1 MSPGDPRSP
10 KLRLMTRIAP
20 WRAALA
26 GVCFAALVVSAV
38 SAAPSDTLTSLV
50 ARYEALGAADE
61 DPDSGGSNESRWRLP
76 DVSPAADAERLAK
89 LNAISSA
96 LSSMDTKGLSDEE
109 TLTRDLLAWT
119 VKDRIEAAGYDES
132 RMPFSS
138 DGGFDVMM
146 LYRASG
152 MKLKSEAEAKRWIG
166 LLNSMPGWYAANIDN
181 TRRGVKTGFV
191 QAIPTAQAVQERAQR
206 AVATP
211 LADDPLMT
219 PLRGLPATI
228 PEATRAALVA
238 EGEKAMTDKVAPARA
253 TFLKFMN
260 DEYVPHAA
268 RSLAASDLP
277 DGKRYYAFLARR
289 HTTTT
294 LTPDQIHDIGQS
306 EVARIRARMQETMKA
321 AGFQGDLPAFLAMLR
336 KDPRFYATS
345 RQQLLEK
352 SSEIAKRA
360 DDQLPAHFG
369 ILPRLTY
376 GVRPVPASIE
386 KGYTTGRYFG
396 GDAKVGR
403 AGGLMINTSE
413 LDQRPLYELP
423 ALVLHEGAP
432 GHHIQISLAAEQIN
446 VPEFRRNLYFTAFGE
461 GWGLYSEWLGE
472 EMGIYRDP
480 YEVFGRLSYE
490 MWRACRLVADTGM
503 HWKGWTLEQARACFT
518 DNTALSPTNIEVELK
533 RYVSWPG
540 QALAYKIG
548 ELRLLDLRKRAE
560 ARLGDR
566 FDERGFHDA
575 VLLHGSLP
583 LAVLETRIDA
593 WIDQQSQAQPAKKK
607 D

>member
-1 MSPGDPRSP
+1 
-10 KLRLMTRIAP
+10 MTRIAP

-26 GVCFAALVVSAV
+26 GVCFTALAV
-38 SAAPSDTLTSLV
+38 SAAWAAPSDNLTGLV
-50 ARYEALGAADE
+50 ARYEALGNADE

-76 DVSPAADAERLAK
+76 DVSPAADAARLTK

-96 LSSMDTKGLSDEE
+96 LSSMDTKGLSEE
-109 TLTRDLLAWT
+109 EKLTRDLLLWT

-152 MKLKSEAEAKRWIG
+152 MKLKSEAEARRWIG
-166 LLNSMPGWYAANIDN
+166 LLNGMPGWYTANIDN
-181 TRRGVKTGFV
+181 ARRGVKAGFV

-211 LADDPLMT
+211 LADDPLLV
-219 PLRGLPATI
+219 PLRTLPTSI

-253 TFLKFMN
+253 TFLKFMT

-294 LTPDQIHDIGQS
+294 LTPDQIHDIGQA

-369 ILPRLTY
+369 VLPRLTY

-396 GDAKVGR
+396 GDAKLGR

-432 GHHIQISLAAEQIN
+432 GHHIQTSLAAEQVD

-480 YEVFGRLSYE
+480 YEMFGRLSYE

-503 HWKGWTLEQARACFT
+503 HWKGWSLEQARACFT

-548 ELRLLDLRKRAE
+548 ELKLLELRKRAE
-560 ARLGDR
+560 AKLGDR

-593 WIDQQSQAQPAKKK
+593 WIDQQSKPARKKG
-607 D
+607 

>member
-1 MSPGDPRSP
+1 
-10 KLRLMTRIAP
+10 MTRTAP

-26 GVCFAALVVSAV
+26 GACLAALAV
-38 SAAPSDTLTSLV
+38 SAAWAAPSGNLVSLV
-50 ARYEALGAADE
+50 ARYEALGNADE

-76 DVSPAADAERLAK
+76 DVSPAADAARLVK
-89 LNAISSA
+89 LKAIA
-96 LSSMDTKGLSDEE
+96 ADLSSMETKGLSDEE
-109 TLTRDLLAWT
+109 KLTRDLLLWT

-152 MKLKSEAEAKRWIG
+152 TKLKTEAEARRWIG
-166 LLNSMPGWYAANIDN
+166 LLNGMPGWYAANIDN
-181 TRRGVKTGFV
+181 ARRGVKAGFV

-206 AVATP
+206 AAATP
-211 LADDPLMT
+211 LADDPLLA
-219 PLRGLPATI
+219 PLRNLPASI

-238 EGEKAMTDKVAPARA
+238 EGEKAMTDRVAPARA
-253 TFLKFMN
+253 TFVKFMT

-268 RSLAASDLP
+268 KSLAASDLP

-294 LTPDQIHDIGQS
+294 LTPDQIHDIGQA

-369 ILPRLTY
+369 VLPRLTY

-396 GDAKVGR
+396 GDAKLGR

-432 GHHIQISLAAEQIN
+432 GHHIQTSLAAEQAD

-480 YEVFGRLSYE
+480 YELFGRLSYE

-503 HWKGWTLEQARACFT
+503 HWKGWSLEQARACFT

-548 ELRLLDLRKRAE
+548 ELKLLELRKRAE
-560 ARLGDR
+560 AKLGER
-566 FDERGFHDA
+566 FDERGFHDT

-583 LAVLETRIDA
+583 LAVLETRVDA
-593 WIDQQSQAQPAKKK
+593 WIDQQAKALPAKKK
-607 D
+607 G

>member
-1 MSPGDPRSP
+1 
-10 KLRLMTRIAP
+10 MTRIAP

-26 GVCFAALVVSAV
+26 GVCLAALAV
-38 SAAPSDTLTSLV
+38 SAAWATPSGNLVSLV
-50 ARYEALGAADE
+50 ARYEALGNADE
-61 DPDSGGSNESRWRLP
+61 DPDSGGSSEARWRLP
-76 DVSPAADAERLAK
+76 DVSPAADAARLTK
-89 LNAISSA
+89 LNAIAAA
-96 LSSMDTKGLSDEE
+96 LSSMETKGLSDEE
-109 TLTRDLLAWT
+109 KLTRDLLLWT
-119 VKDRIEAAGYDES
+119 VKDRIEAASYDES

-146 LYRASG
+146 LYRATG
-152 MKLKSEAEAKRWIG
+152 MKLKTEAEARRWIG
-166 LLNSMPGWYAANIDN
+166 LLNGMPGWYAANIDN
-181 TRRGVKTGFV
+181 ARRGVKAGFV

-206 AVATP
+206 TAATS

-219 PLRGLPATI
+219 PLRTLPASI
-228 PEATRAALVA
+228 PDATRAALVA

-253 TFLKFMN
+253 TFVKFMTE
-260 DEYVPHAA
+260 EYVPHAA
-268 RSLAASDLP
+268 KSLAASDLP

-336 KDPRFYATS
+336 QDPRFYATS

-369 ILPRLTY
+369 VLPRLTY

-432 GHHIQISLAAEQIN
+432 GHHIQTSLAAEQTG

-503 HWKGWTLEQARACFT
+503 HWKGWSMEQARACFT

-548 ELRLLDLRKRAE
+548 ELKLLELRKRAE
-560 ARLGDR
+560 AKLGDR

-593 WIDQQSQAQPAKKK
+593 WIAQQGKTTAPPAKKK
-607 D
+607 G

>member
-1 MSPGDPRSP
+1 MIRVSIRARAWPKLDAMTHIRSWRAGLAGACIGVSLAALTASAAWAGPSETLTTLVTRYETLGDP
-10 KLRLMTRIAP
+10 
-20 WRAALA
+20 
-26 GVCFAALVVSAV
+26 G
-38 SAAPSDTLTSLV
+38 
-50 ARYEALGAADE
+50 E
-61 DPDSGGSNESRWRLP
+61 DPDSGGAADARWRLP
-76 DVSPAADAERLAK
+76 DVSPAADADRAAQLKTIQAELTA
-89 LNAISSA
+89 
-96 LSSMDTKGLSDEE
+96 MDAKGLSDEE
-109 TLTRDLLAWT
+109 RLTRDLLLYSLR
-119 VKDRIEAAGYDES
+119 DRIEAATFDEA
-132 RMPFSS
+132 RMPFST

-152 MKLKSEAEAKRWIG
+152 MTLKTEAEAKRWIG
-166 LLNSMPGWYAANIDN
+166 LLNGMPGWYAANIDN
-181 TRRGVKTGFV
+181 ARRGVKTGFV
-191 QAIPTAQAVQERAQR
+191 QAVPTAQAVLERAER
-206 AVATP
+206 AAATP
-211 LADDPLMT
+211 LADDPLLA
-219 PLRGLPATI
+219 PLRALPASM
-228 PEATRAALVA
+228 PNRAALIA
-238 EGEKAMTDKVAPARA
+238 EGEKAVTDKVAPARA
-253 TFLKFMN
+253 SFVKFMT

-268 RSLAASDLP
+268 KSLAASDLP
-277 DGKRYYAFLARR
+277 DGKRYYAFLVRR
-289 HTTTT
+289 HTTTDM
-294 LTPDQIHDIGQS
+294 TPDQIHQLGLS

-321 AGFQGDLPAFLAMLR
+321 AGFQGDLPAFIAMLR

-369 ILPRLTY
+369 TLPRLTY

-396 GDAKVGR
+396 GDPKVGR

-432 GHHIQISLAAEQIN
+432 GHHIQTSLAQEQVG
-446 VPEFRRNLYFTAFGE
+446 VPGFRQNLYFNAYGE

-480 YEVFGRLSYE
+480 YELFGRLSYE

-503 HWKGWTLEQARACFT
+503 HWKGWSLEQARACFT

-540 QALAYKIG
+540 QALAYKVG
-548 ELRLLDLRKRAE
+548 ELKLLELRHRAE
-560 ARLGDR
+560 QKLGDR
-566 FDERGFHDA
+566 FDERAFHDA

-583 LAVLETRIDA
+583 LSLLDQRIDA
-593 WIDQQSQAQPAKKK
+593 WIAAQAAGKK
-607 D
+607 

>member
-1 MSPGDPRSP
+1 
-10 KLRLMTRIAP
+10 MTRIA
-20 WRAALA
+20 
-26 GVCFAALVVSAV
+26 S
-38 SAAPSDTLTSLV
+38 SLV
-50 ARYEALGAADE
+50 AGLCVAALTASAAWAGPASINLTKLVIRYEALGDPGE
-61 DPDSGGSNESRWRLP
+61 DPDSGGSSEARWKLP
-76 DVSPAADAERLAK
+76 DVSPAADADRTARLKQIQAE
-89 LNAISSA
+89 LTA
-96 LSSMDTKGLSDEE
+96 MGDRGLSEDEG
-109 TLTRDLLAWT
+109 LTRDLLLYSLR
-119 VKDRIEAAGYDES
+119 DRIEAAAFDEA

-138 DGGFDVMM
+138 DGGFDVLM

-152 MKLKSEAEAKRWIG
+152 TTLGSEVEARRWIA
-166 LLNSMPGWYAANIDN
+166 LLNGMPGWYAANIDN
-181 TRRGVKTGFV
+181 ARRGVSTGFV
-191 QAIPTAQAVQERAQR
+191 QAVPTAQAVLERAQR
-206 AVATP
+206 AAATP
-211 LADDPLMT
+211 LADDPLLA
-219 PLRGLPATI
+219 PLRNLPASI
-228 PEATRAALVA
+228 PAATRAALVA
-238 EGEKAMTDKVAPARA
+238 EGEKAVADKVAPARA
-253 TFLKFMN
+253 SFVKFMTE
-260 DEYVPHAA
+260 EYVPHAA
-268 RSLAASDLP
+268 KSLAASDLP

-289 HTTTT
+289 HTTTD
-294 LTPDQIHDIGQS
+294 LTPDQIHDIGQA

-321 AGFQGDLPAFLAMLR
+321 AGFQGDLPAFIGMLR

-396 GDAKVGR
+396 GDPKVGR

-432 GHHIQISLAAEQIN
+432 GHHIQTSLAQEQFG
-446 VPEFRRNLYFTAFGE
+446 VPEFRRNLYFTAYGE

-480 YEVFGRLSYE
+480 YELFGRLSYE

-503 HWKGWTLEQARACFT
+503 HWKGWSLDQARACFT
-518 DNTALSPTNIEVELK
+518 DNTALSPVNIEVELK

-540 QALAYKIG
+540 QALAYKVG
-548 ELRLLDLRKRAE
+548 ELKLLELRHRAE
-560 ARLGDR
+560 VKLGDK

-583 LAVLETRIDA
+583 LSVLETRIDA
-593 WIDQQSQAQPAKKK
+593 WIAQQNKKK
-607 D
+607 G

>member
-1 MSPGDPRSP
+1 
-10 KLRLMTRIAP
+10 MTRIAP

-26 GVCFAALVVSAV
+26 GVCLAALVASAA

-50 ARYEALGAADE
+50 ARYEALGATDE
-61 DPDSGGSNESRWRLP
+61 DPDSGGSNEARWRLP
-76 DVSPAADAERLAK
+76 DVSPAADAERLTK
-89 LNAISSA
+89 LNAIAGA
-96 LSSMDTKGLSDEE
+96 LSSMEAGGLSDEE
-109 TLTRDLLAWT
+109 KLTRDLLLWT

-152 MKLKSEAEAKRWIG
+152 MKLKSEAEARRWIG
-166 LLNSMPGWYAANIDN
+166 LLNAMPGWYAANIDN
-181 TRRGVKTGFV
+181 ARRGVKTGFV
-191 QAIPTAQAVQERAQR
+191 QAIPTAQAVRERAQR

-211 LADDPLMT
+211 LADDPLMA
-219 PLRGLPATI
+219 PLRALPASI
-228 PEATRAALVA
+228 AEATREALVA
-238 EGEKAMTDKVAPARA
+238 EGEKAMNDKVAPARA
-253 TFLKFMN
+253 AFLKFMT

-268 RSLAASDLP
+268 KSLAASDLP

-294 LTPDQIHDIGQS
+294 LTPDQIHDIGQA
-306 EVARIRARMQETMKA
+306 EVARIRARMEETMKA

-369 ILPRLTY
+369 VLPRLTY

-396 GDAKVGR
+396 GDAKLGR

-432 GHHIQISLAAEQIN
+432 GHHIQTSLAAEQVN

-503 HWKGWTLEQARACFT
+503 HWKGWSLEQARACFT

-560 ARLGDR
+560 TKLGDR

-607 D
+607 G

>member
-1 MSPGDPRSP
+1 
-10 KLRLMTRIAP
+10 MTRIAP

-26 GVCFAALVVSAV
+26 GVCLAALVASAA

-61 DPDSGGSNESRWRLP
+61 DPDSGGSNEARWRLP
-76 DVSPAADAERLAK
+76 DVSPAADAERLTK
-89 LNAISSA
+89 LNAIASA
-96 LSSMDTKGLSDEE
+96 LSSMEAGGLSDEE
-109 TLTRDLLAWT
+109 KLTRDLLLWT

-138 DGGFDVMM
+138 DGGFDLMM

-166 LLNSMPGWYAANIDN
+166 LLNAMPGWYAANIDN
-181 TRRGVKTGFV
+181 ARRGVKTGFV
-191 QAIPTAQAVQERAQR
+191 QAVSTAQAVRERAQR

-211 LADDPLMT
+211 LADDPLMA
-219 PLRGLPATI
+219 PLRTLPASI
-228 PEATRAALVA
+228 PEVTRAALVA

-253 TFLKFMN
+253 AFLKFMT

-268 RSLAASDLP
+268 KSLAASDLP

-294 LTPDQIHDIGQS
+294 LTPDQIHDIGQA
-306 EVARIRARMQETMKA
+306 EVARIRARMEETMKA

-369 ILPRLTY
+369 VLPRLTY

-396 GDAKVGR
+396 GDAKLGR

-432 GHHIQISLAAEQIN
+432 GHHIQTSLAAEQVN
-446 VPEFRRNLYFTAFGE
+446 VPEFRRNLYFNAFGE

-503 HWKGWTLEQARACFT
+503 HWKGWSLEQARACFT

-548 ELRLLDLRKRAE
+548 ELKLLDLRKRAE
-560 ARLGDR
+560 TKLGDR

-607 D
+607 G

>member
-1 MSPGDPRSP
+1 
-10 KLRLMTRIAP
+10 MTRIASCFAGVAI
-20 WRAALA
+20 AALTA
-26 GVCFAALVVSAV
+26 
-38 SAAPSDTLTSLV
+38 SAAWAGPASVNLTKLV
-50 ARYEALGAADE
+50 IRYEALGDPGE
-61 DPDSGGSNESRWRLP
+61 DPDSGGSTDARWKLP
-76 DVSPAADAERLAK
+76 DVTPAAEADRTAK
-89 LNAISSA
+89 LKQIRIE
-96 LSSMDTKGLSDEE
+96 LKGMGDKGLSEDER
-109 TLTRDLLAWT
+109 LTRDLLLFSLG
-119 VKDRIEAAGYDES
+119 DRIDAAAFDEA

-152 MKLKSEAEAKRWIG
+152 TTLRDADEARRWIA
-166 LLNSMPGWYAANIDN
+166 LLNGMPGWYETNIDN
-181 TRRGVKTGFV
+181 ARRGVSSGFV
-191 QAIPTAQAVQERAQR
+191 QAVPTAQAVLERAQR
-206 AVATP
+206 AAATP
-211 LADDPLMT
+211 LSEDPLLA
-219 PLRGLPATI
+219 PLRALPDEI
-228 PEATRAALVA
+228 PSRAALIA
-238 EGEKAMTDKVAPARA
+238 EGEKALTEKVAPARA
-253 TFLKFMN
+253 GFVKFMAE
-260 DEYVPHAA
+260 EYVPHAA

-277 DGKRYYAFLARR
+277 DGKRYYAFLAHR
-289 HTTTT
+289 HTTTD
-294 LTPDQIHDIGQS
+294 LTPDQIHDIGQA
-306 EVARIRARMQETMKA
+306 EVARIRARMQQAMQA
-321 AGFQGDLPAFLAMLR
+321 AGFQGDLTAFIAMLR

-369 ILPRLTY
+369 VLPRLTY

-396 GDAKVGR
+396 GDPKTGR

-432 GHHIQISLAAEQIN
+432 GHHIQTSLAQEQVD
-446 VPEFRRNLYFTAFGE
+446 VPEFRRNLYFTAYGE

-480 YEVFGRLSYE
+480 YELFGRLSYE

-503 HWKGWTLEQARACFT
+503 HWKGWTLDQARACFT
-518 DNTALSPTNIEVELK
+518 DNTALSPVNIEVELK

-548 ELRLLDLRKRAE
+548 ELKLLELRQRAE
-560 ARLGDR
+560 KALGDR

-583 LAVLETRIDA
+583 LSVLETRIDA
-593 WIDQQSQAQPAKKK
+593 WISQQNKKK
-607 D
+607 G

>member
-1 MSPGDPRSP
+1 
-10 KLRLMTRIAP
+10 MTRIAS

-26 GVCFAALVVSAV
+26 GVCLTALAV
-38 SAAPSDTLTSLV
+38 SAAWAAPSDSLSSLV
-50 ARYEALGAADE
+50 ARYEALGNADE
-61 DPDSGGSNESRWRLP
+61 DPDSGGSNEARWRLP
-76 DVSPAADAERLAK
+76 DVSPAADAARLTK

-96 LSSMDTKGLSDEE
+96 LSSMDTNGLSDEE
-109 TLTRDLLAWT
+109 KLTRDLLLWT
-119 VKDRIEAAGYDES
+119 VRDRIEAAGYDES

-166 LLNSMPGWYAANIDN
+166 LLNAMPGWYAANIDN
-181 TRRGVKTGFV
+181 ARRGVKTGFV
-191 QAIPTAQAVQERAQR
+191 QAIPTAQAVRERAQR
-206 AVATP
+206 ALATP

-219 PLRGLPATI
+219 PLRGLPASI
-228 PEATRAALVA
+228 PQATRAALVA

-253 TFLKFMN
+253 AFLKFMN

-268 RSLAASDLP
+268 KSLAASDLP

-294 LTPDQIHDIGQS
+294 LTPDQIHDIGQA

-369 ILPRLTY
+369 VLPRLTY

-386 KGYTTGRYFG
+386 QGYTTGRYFG
-396 GDAKVGR
+396 GDAKLGR

-432 GHHIQISLAAEQIN
+432 GHHIQTSLAAEQTG

-503 HWKGWTLEQARACFT
+503 HWKGWSLEQARACFT

-548 ELRLLDLRKRAE
+548 ELKLLELRERAE
-560 ARLGDR
+560 TRLGDR

-583 LAVLETRIDA
+583 LAVLEIRIDA
-593 WIDQQSQAQPAKKK
+593 WIDQQSKAQPANKKG
-607 D
+607 

>member
-1 MSPGDPRSP
+1 
-10 KLRLMTRIAP
+10 MTRIAP

-26 GVCFAALVVSAV
+26 GVCLAALVVSAA

-61 DPDSGGSNESRWRLP
+61 DPDSGGSNEARWRLP
-76 DVSPAADAERLAK
+76 DVSPAADAERLTK
-89 LNAISSA
+89 LNAIASA
-96 LSSMDTKGLSDEE
+96 LSSMEAGGLSDEE
-109 TLTRDLLAWT
+109 KLTRDLLLWT

-138 DGGFDVMM
+138 DGGFDLMM

-166 LLNSMPGWYAANIDN
+166 LLNAMPGWYAANIDN
-181 TRRGVKTGFV
+181 ARRGVKTGFV
-191 QAIPTAQAVQERAQR
+191 QAVSTAQAVRERAQR

-211 LADDPLMT
+211 LADDPLMA
-219 PLRGLPATI
+219 PLRTLPASI
-228 PEATRAALVA
+228 PEVTRAALVA

-253 TFLKFMN
+253 AFLKFMT

-268 RSLAASDLP
+268 KSLAASDLP

-294 LTPDQIHDIGQS
+294 LTPDQIHDIGQA
-306 EVARIRARMQETMKA
+306 EVARIRARMEETMKA

-336 KDPRFYATS
+336 KDSRFYATS

-369 ILPRLTY
+369 VLPRLTY

-396 GDAKVGR
+396 GDAKLGR

-432 GHHIQISLAAEQIN
+432 GHHIQTSLAAEQVN
-446 VPEFRRNLYFTAFGE
+446 VPEFRRNLYFNAFGE

-503 HWKGWTLEQARACFT
+503 HWKGWSLEQARACFT

-548 ELRLLDLRKRAE
+548 ELKLLDLRKRAE
-560 ARLGDR
+560 TKLGDR

-607 D
+607 G

>member
-1 MSPGDPRSP
+1 MTQ
-10 KLRLMTRIAP
+10 LRT

-26 GVCFAALVVSAV
+26 GVCLTALVASVAW
-38 SAAPSDTLTSLV
+38 AGPSETLTSLV
-50 ARYEALGAADE
+50 ARYETVGDTDG
-61 DPDSGGSNESRWRLP
+61 DPDAGGIAEARWRLP
-76 DVSPAADAERLAK
+76 DVSPAADAARLTK
-89 LNAISSA
+89 LKAIA
-96 LSSMDTKGLSDEE
+96 AELSTMDVTGLSDDEK
-109 TLTRDLLAWT
+109 LTRDLLLWA
-119 VKDRIEAAGYDES
+119 VKDRVEAGGFDES

-146 LYRASG
+146 LYRASSLR
-152 MKLKSEAEAKRWIG
+152 LKNEAEARRWVA
-166 LLNSMPGWYAANIDN
+166 LLNRMPAWYAANIAN
-181 TRRGVKTGFV
+181 ARRGVSTGFV
-191 QAIPTAQAVQERAQR
+191 HAVSTAQAVQDRAQR
-206 AVATP
+206 AATTP
-211 LADDPLMT
+211 LADDPMLA
-219 PLRGLPATI
+219 PLRNLPASV
-228 PEATRAALVA
+228 PEAIRAALLA
-238 EGEKAMTDKVAPARA
+238 EGEKAIKDSVAPARA
-253 TFLKFMN
+253 SFVKFMVE
-260 DEYVPHAA
+260 EYTPRAA
-268 RSLAASDLP
+268 NSLAASDLP

-294 LTPDQIHDIGQS
+294 LTPDQIHDVGQA
-306 EVARIRARMQETMKA
+306 EVKRIRARMEEIMKV
-321 AGFQGDLPAFLAMLR
+321 AGFQGDLPAFIAMLR

-369 ILPRLTY
+369 VLPRLPY
-376 GVRPVPASIE
+376 GVRAVPASIE

-432 GHHIQISLAAEQIN
+432 GHHIQTSLAAEQAN
-446 VPEFRRNLYFTAFGE
+446 VPEFRKNLYFTAFGE

-480 YEVFGRLSYE
+480 YELFGRLSYE

-503 HWKGWTLEQARACFT
+503 HWKGWSIDQARACFT

-540 QALAYKIG
+540 QALAYKMG
-548 ELRLLDLRKRAE
+548 ELKLLELRKRAE
-560 ARLGDR
+560 AKLGDK

-575 VLLHGSLP
+575 VLLRGSLP
-583 LAVLETRIDA
+583 LSVLETRIDVWTA
-593 WIDQQSQAQPAKKK
+593 QQLAKPNAPTKPK
-607 D
+607 G